1 MIYTLTINPALDYVI
16 EIENLK
22 LNNINRSEKEY
33 IFPGG
38 KGINVS
44 IVLKELDIDSTA
56 LGFIGG
62 FTGAEIE
69 NKVQKYGIKTD
80 FVKVNEGIS
89 RINIKIETESE
100 ETAINGKGPYINSSY
115 ISLLYEKIKKIKNG
129 DILVLSGS
137 VAKGVTEDIYQKICY
152 ELQKNEV
159 KIIVDARGVLL
170 LKTLEYKPFLIKPNQ
185 EELEEIFNTKIT
197 NKEQVI
203 QLAKQLQ
210 IKGAKN
216 VLVSMGSEGAIFLS
230 ENGEIFKRKACA
242 IKEKINTVG
251 AGDSMIAGFIA
262 GYKLFGKYQEALDMG
277 MAAATATT
285 SSMFLGKKEKI
296 YNIYNDIKDARLSKK
311 GECVD

>member
-1 MIYTLTINPALDYVI
+1 MIYTLTINPALDYII
-16 EIENLK
+16 EIQNFK
-22 LNNINRSEKEY
+22 LSNINRSEKEY

-44 IVLKELDIDSTA
+44 IVLKELGIDSTA

-62 FTGAEIE
+62 FTGTEIE
-69 NKVQKYGIKTD
+69 NKVQKYGVKTD
-80 FVKVNEGIS
+80 FVNVNVNEGIS
-89 RINIKIETESE
+89 RINVKIETESE
-100 ETAINGKGPYINSSY
+100 ETAINGKGPYISSGY
-115 ISLLYEKIKKIKNG
+115 IDLLYEKIRQIKKG

-137 VAKGVTEDIYQKICY
+137 VAEGVEEDIYQKICH

-159 KIIVDARGVLL
+159 KIIVDARGNLL

-203 QLAKQLQ
+203 QLAKELQ

-230 ENGEIFKRKACA
+230 ENGEVFKRKACVV
-242 IKEKINTVG
+242 KERINTVG

-262 GYKLFGKYQEALDMG
+262 GYKLSSKYEEALDMG
-277 MAAATATT
+277 IAAATATT
-285 SSMFLGKKEKI
+285 ASMFLGKKEKI
-296 YNIYNDIKDARLSKK
+296 YNIYNDIKDTK
-311 GECVD
+311 

>member
-1 MIYTLTINPALDYVI
+1 MIYTLTINPALDYII
-16 EIENLK
+16 EIQNFK
-22 LNNINRSEKEY
+22 LSNINRSEKEY

-44 IVLKELDIDSTA
+44 IVLKELGIDSTA

-62 FTGAEIE
+62 FTGTEIE
-69 NKVQKYGIKTD
+69 NKVQKYGVKTD
-80 FVKVNEGIS
+80 FVNVNEGIS
-89 RINIKIETESE
+89 RINVKIETESE
-100 ETAINGKGPYINSSY
+100 ETAINGKGPYISSGY
-115 ISLLYEKIKKIKNG
+115 IDLLYEKIRQIKKG

-137 VAKGVTEDIYQKICY
+137 VAEGVEEDIYQKICH

-159 KIIVDARGVLL
+159 KIIVDARRNLL
-170 LKTLEYKPFLIKPNQ
+170 LKTLEYKPFLIKPNR

-203 QLAKQLQ
+203 QLAKELQ

-230 ENGEIFKRKACA
+230 ENGEVFKRKACVV
-242 IKEKINTVG
+242 KERINTVG

-262 GYKLFGKYQEALDMG
+262 GYKLSSKYEEALDMG
-277 MAAATATT
+277 IAAATATT
-285 SSMFLGKKEKI
+285 ASMFLGKKEKI
-296 YNIYNDIKDARLSKK
+296 YNIYNDIKDTK
-311 GECVD
+311 